1 MKSFRALLALASMS
15 ALLAMP
21 MAAGAHHGVNK
32 MYDQDKQVT
41 ITGKIDKV
49 AWINPHIFFTVVVG
63 EGAQAKTYKV
73 ESVPIAFARKA
84 GITSKA
90 LMGDGRPVQVTIKPS
105 RTDPLLGFSTLL
117 RYADGRTISF
127 SGFNE

>member
-1 MKSFRALLALASMS
+1 MKLIKALSAALFVVA
-15 ALLAMP
+15 AAP
-21 MAAGAHHGVNK
+21 MAADAHHGVNK
-32 MYDQDKQVT
+32 MYDQDKLVT
-41 ITGKIDKV
+41 ITGKIEKV

-63 EGAQAKTYKV
+63 EGAAAKTYRV

-127 SGFNE
+127 AGFKE

>member
-1 MKSFRALLALASMS
+1 MKLIKALSAALLVATATI
-15 ALLAMP
+15 P
-21 MAAGAHHGVNK
+21 VAADAHHGVNK
-32 MYDQDKQVT
+32 MYDQDRVVT
-41 ITGKIDKV
+41 ITGRIDKV

-63 EGAQAKTYKV
+63 EGAAARTYKV